1 MPEPPGQIRFR
12 RTCSLHTHQVHI
24 PSITFFFS
32 LTPFDPF
39 FLPPSLPLTLH
50 LSLSFTLCYLPFLL
64 SVSYLCFL
72 ICVISLAY
80 FSSSPPLLPYFHD
93 IPNHSV
99 PFNSI
104 TCYSTLIPIL
114 FYSIPFQFIPF
125 YSRDL
130 SGGQKARVVFVELS
144 LMAPHLLFLDVRHPS
159 SHPYLLSLF
168 QFSHCSCFTTVHFTR
183 IQSLTGPC

>member
-1 MPEPPGQIRFR
+1 MCYVLTLLYDSAPAVSSITDMHSSIVHQHVHAYHYFTQTSLSLSSHALQVVQWGNVSIMPEPPGQIRFR

-80 FSSSPPLLPYFHD
+80 FSSSPPFFPIFMT
-93 IPNHSV
+93 
-99 PFNSI
+99 FQ
-104 TCYSTLIPIL
+104 TIL
-114 FYSIPFQFIPF
+114 FHSIP
-125 YSRDL
+125 
-130 SGGQKARVVFVELS
+130 
-144 LMAPHLLFLDVRHPS
+144 
-159 SHPYLLSLF
+159 
-168 QFSHCSCFTTVHFTR
+168 
-183 IQSLTGPC
+183 